1 MKFNLINNTNFILQ
15 SQLIKQIRRLHYIF
29 MHKHLSRSISSMLE
43 GFAGAARGTC

>member
-1 MKFNLINNTNFILQ
+1 MKFNIINNTIFILH

-29 MHKHLSRSISSMLE
+29 KHKHLSRSTSSTVE